1 MSVRRPARV
10 SGAVEDP
17 KVNRLVDV
25 LRVGM
30 RLRQPAVGAPTG
42 VKLDRNGQVV
52 YTDDERDLL
61 LAVPNEAD
69 LPTAL
74 QREAWRKVRGL
85 PVESEQDLLTDANRP
100 MPKELVEL
108 SDYEDEADEP
118 SPMIRKQGKKKK
130 AKASRVVQS
139 SSDEDDGPVFRA
151 RKAARAAKAAKAR
164 EEARAKAAAEAA
176 AVAARELEAQ
186 AERERA
192 QRAAE
197 AQAAKAKAEAQAK
210 EQAEA
215 RALADQMNARLAEAE
230 ARSKAASPGAGSSST
245 DSDDYDVELV
255 DEPNEGAVTV
265 DEAFAEF
272 KKAWEA
278 QDYTAIWHRVIP
290 ALTDDETEAL
300 FPRVRNLSD
309 IPKLGEAM
317 KGPIKVGVY
326 RFNKKSITEPQRK
339 AMPTCV
345 DLLMKQDNFYFH
357 EPDALIAG
365 GNEFSKWFKQT
376 WRFQSWFV
384 DGKKSR
390 GYRSNH
396 QGLMFDAGSKSWKM
410 PCTFVTHTPAA
421 FGPNPNCKLE
431 HVPFNWTCAYRWI
444 KAAEAANAVL
454 NAGSAVPKTLLK
466 EGGPQDKPTGVIGY
480 DTILPVP
487 DWARTLLP
495 NVKSWSSANFPS
507 LEEDGKLRF
516 SRGGQTCAAA
526 ECVLKHCTKA
536 LPELFKSVATTEFE
550 ERRMFDFEDFLR
562 DPSKNLALAAWANHA
577 RIVYKDSA
585 TRVITVYDPWKQR
598 VVIQS
603 QLWLTSAAKAT
614 GYSVVF
620 QAREKDQ
627 GAEGSCQ
634 LQATMRVLMAAVHGK
649 DAITAKINAE
659 ENRHLLIFPVITQ
672 LLYTKC
678 RKSRR

>member
-17 KVNRLVDV
+17 KVNRLADV

-100 MPKELVEL
+100 MPKEFIEL
-108 SDYEDEADEP
+108 SDEDEADEP
-118 SPMIRKQGKKKK
+118 SPMIRKQGNKKK
-130 AKASRVVQS
+130 AKASRVVESS
-139 SSDEDDGPVFRA
+139 SSDEDEGPVFRA

-192 QRAAE
+192 QRAVE
-197 AQAAKAKAEAQAK
+197 AAQAKAEAAAKAK

-215 RALADQMNARLAEAE
+215 KALADQMNARLAEAE
-230 ARSKAASPGAGSSST
+230 ARSKAASPGAGSSSN
-245 DSDDYDVELV
+245 DDDYDVELV
-255 DEPNEGAVTV
+255 DEPDDGTVTV

-290 ALTDDETEAL
+290 NMTDEETEAL

-339 AMPTCV
+339 AMPNCV

-365 GNEFSKWFKQT
+365 GNAFSKWFKQT

-410 PCTFVTHTPAA
+410 PCTFVTHTPPA

-516 SRGGQTCAAA
+516 ARGGQTCAAA
-526 ECVLKHCTKA
+526 ECVLKHCIKT
-536 LPELFKSVATTEFE
+536 LPELFKRVATTEFT

-562 DPSKNLALAAWANHA
+562 DPNKELALAVWANHA
-577 RIVYKDSA
+577 RIVHKDNA
-585 TRVITVYDPWKQR
+585 TRMITVYDPWKQR
-598 VVIQS
+598 VVLES
-603 QLWLTSAAKAT
+603 QRWLTSAAKAT
-614 GYSVVF
+614 GFAVVF

-649 DAITAKINAE
+649 GAITAKINAE